1 MRRTPLAPRPA
12 PTPEDR
18 AERRSRAL
26 EEVLDVRRVRGPPY
40 LRTLEVRN
48 PRHQSH
54 YTLYV
59 PAYPDRTGTYCGCVD
74 FARRDLGTCKHIEA
88 AWLWLDD
95 HPDEKP
101 TDPDGVRTDLWAA
114 IERRVRRLPRNLP
127 PSGRLRYAGELLLG

>member
-1 MRRTPLAPRPA
+1 MRRTPPVPRPP

-26 EEVLDVRRVRGPPY
+26 EEVLDVRRVRGPPA
-40 LRTLEVRN
+40 LLTLEVRN
-48 PRHQSH
+48 PRHRSH

-59 PAYPDRTGTYCGCVD
+59 PAYPDRTGAYCGCVD

-88 AWLWLDD
+88 AWLWLAD

-101 TDPDGVRTDLWAA
+101 SESEDPGTDLWAA
-114 IERRVRRLPRNLP
+114 LDRRLRKLP
-127 PSGRLRYAGELLLG
+127 KDLPASGRLRYPGEVLLG